1 MLPPF
6 FFMRDLLLSSSDRRA
21 GGTVLL
27 DQTGTCTVQLMV
39 HSSTA
44 KRKQLLLA
52 RSTKHAAPGKLA
64 AKVEFDP
71 ERAARLLRWPVLS
84 AGPALLTDV

>member
-27 DQTGTCTVQLMV
+27 DHKTQLV
-39 HSSTA
+39 ATTST
-44 KRKQLLLA
+44 
-52 RSTKHAAPGKLA
+52 STKHAAPGKRA

-71 ERAARLLRWPVLS
+71 ERAARLLRRPLLS
-84 AGPALLTDV
+84 AGPALLTCSVGSG